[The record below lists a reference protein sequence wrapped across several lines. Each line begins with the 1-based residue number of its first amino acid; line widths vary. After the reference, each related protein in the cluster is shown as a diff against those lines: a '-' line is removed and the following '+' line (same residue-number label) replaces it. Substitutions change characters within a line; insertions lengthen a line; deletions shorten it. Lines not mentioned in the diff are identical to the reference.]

1 MRTTLGALEEQ
12 CRPKQN
18 IEILRLPKEDFWQI
32 VTGTGNLDY
41 YKSLLPNLVHDF
53 LSVCFA

>member
-12 CRPKQN
+12 CRPKQS
-18 IEILRLPKEDFWQI
+18 IEIPKLPKEDFQQI
-32 VTGTGNLDY
+32 VTGTGDLDY
-41 YKSLLPNLVHDF
+41 YKSLLPDLVHDF